1 MIIGITG
8 YSGFI
13 GKHLVDQL
21 SKNHNADI
29 VLIGRKPPKEKPI
42 NHDYF
47 DFQSKQNSRL
57 KIDVL
62 IHLAGITK
70 VSEKSSLIDF
80 NFNHEGT
87 KKLIENYDFDHILF
101 ASTLKAG
108 SDNAEYNSMER
119 AYIQSKLKAEKL
131 IKSSDKLFTIL
142 RVGHCY
148 GKYDLGDRLIPTILK
163 AAKEKKELQL
173 KLNSFSQLS
182 LLSGDDFSKIV
193 ESLIFKKTF
202 LNQTVNIYNPN
213 FIHVSDVID
222 TIHEIT
228 SVFCLKASNNYPI
241 MKPFELDIS
250 SNSLIKDHKF
260 VEFKVELNKI
270 WDSLR

>member
-21 SKNHNADI
+21 SKISNVDI
-29 VLIGRKPPKEKPI
+29 VLIGRKPPTEKPI
-42 NHDYF
+42 NHDLF
-47 DFQSKQNSRL
+47 DFQSKRNSKL

-70 VSEKSSLIDF
+70 VSEESNSIEF
-80 NFNHEGT
+80 NFNYEGT
-87 KKLIENYDFDHILF
+87 KKLIESYDFDHILF

-108 SDNAEYNSMER
+108 GDSTEYNSMER

-131 IKSSDKLFTIL
+131 IKSLDKGFTIL
-142 RVGHCY
+142 RLGHCY

-163 AAKEKKELQL
+163 ASKEKKELQL

-182 LLSGDDFSKIV
+182 FLSGDDFSKIV
-193 ESLIFKKTF
+193 EPLIFEKSYH
-202 LNQTVNIYNPN
+202 NQTVNIYNPN
-213 FIHVSDVID
+213 YIYVSDIINI
-222 TIHEIT
+222 IHGIT
-228 SVFCLKASNNYPI
+228 SVFCLKASDNYPI
-241 MKPFELDIS
+241 IKPFKLEIS
-250 SNSLIKDHKF
+250 SNSPIKDHEF
-260 VEFKVELNKI
+260 VEFKVEIKKI
-270 WDSLR
+270 WNCLL